1 MAHILVVDDDQSVAS
16 AFERF
21 LAHEGHDCTVA
32 SNAEDAMRLVG
43 EVDPDLV
50 VMDIRMPGVDG
61 LEALK
66 SLRSRYPDVYV
77 ALMTAYGSSQTSI
90 DAFRSGAFEYLTK
103 PLDLPQLRTVIQH
116 AVAAKESRRRASAPA
131 EAGAAAA
138 QTPLVSLVGD
148 TPGMRDTYKLIGRL
162 ATNDVPALIV
172 GERGTGKELVAA
184 TIHANSARRDLS
196 FVTLDCAVLSED
208 AIANDL
214 FDGGEGTRHLASVH
228 ALSRPLQLRLLQLLR
243 GERTGPLARPAIGI
257 RVIASTDRDLTE
269 AAGDGSFSEALYEL
283 LSVITLR
290 LPPLRERRDDIPALV
305 AHLIL
310 RFNEELNREI
320 KGVDEEVLAR
330 FREHA
335 WPGNVAELATVLKR
349 ASIVTR
355 SDIITAVD
363 VEESL
368 TESRFPNRRDV
379 ESALSR
385 AVRVALEERLVEA
398 AGDRPQSV
406 FHEIVN
412 LVEATLVKEAL
423 TITNGNQVK
432 ASDMLGLNRATL
444 RKKAMIE
451 P

>member
-21 LAHEGHDCTVA
+21 LAHEGHDFTIA

-43 EVDPDLV
+43 ECDPDLV

-66 SLRSRYPDVYV
+66 NIRSRHPDVYV

-90 DAFRSGAFEYLTK
+90 DAIRSGAFEYLTK
-103 PLDLPQLRTVIQH
+103 PLDLQQLRTVIQQ
-116 AVAAKESRRRASAPA
+116 AVAAKESRRRTSAPT
-131 EAGAAAA
+131 EADARRE
-138 QTPLVSLVGD
+138 PLVSLVGD
-148 TPGMRDTYKLIGRL
+148 TPAMRDIYKMIGRL
-162 ATNDVPALIV
+162 ATNDVPALIT

-184 TIHANSARRDLS
+184 TIHANSERRELP

-208 AIANDL
+208 VASTDL
-214 FDGGEGTRHLASVH
+214 FDHGEGTRHLSSVH

-243 GERTGPLARPAIGI
+243 GERTGPLARPPRGP

-269 AAGDGSFSEALYEL
+269 AVAGGSFSEQLYEM

-290 LPPLRERRDDIPALV
+290 LPPLRDRRDDIPALV
-305 AHLIL
+305 AHLIP
-310 RFNEELNREI
+310 RFNEELNRGI
-320 KGVDEEVLAR
+320 KGVDDSVLAR
-330 FREHA
+330 FRDHS

-355 SDIITAVD
+355 SDIITSAD
-363 VEESL
+363 VGESL
-368 TESRFPNRRDV
+368 TDSRLPNRQDA

-398 AGDRPQSV
+398 AGDRAQSV
-406 FHEIVN
+406 FHEIVG
-412 LVEATLVKEAL
+412 LVESTLVKEAL

-432 ASDMLGLNRATL
+432 ASDLLGLNRATL
-444 RKKAMIE
+444 RKKVTSDL
-451 P
+451 